1 MGISEGLESGFVISF
16 SIYRLTGILG
26 TEPKQP
32 DIKLAALIFLFVL
45 TIIRSTAFHGLTD
58 SKKNQGTAKLLC
70 CKSSGTDH

>member
-16 SIYRLTGILG
+16 YFYRLTGILG

-45 TIIRSTAFHGLTD
+45 TLIRSTAFHGLTD
-58 SKKNQGTAKLLC
+58 
-70 CKSSGTDH
+70 